1 MSGTDYQFYNKLY
14 NELLKRKRI
23 NADKYEREDAFISIV
38 FEIDDGKNVV
48 QAFKDV
54 FKAVHEVD
62 LSDEI
67 FKSAQALVAGFR
79 NGR

>member
-1 MSGTDYQFYNKLY
+1 M
-14 NELLKRKRI
+14 EKRKRI
-23 NADKYEREDAFISIV
+23 NADKYEREDAFTSIV

-54 FKAVHEVD
+54 FKAVHEEE

-67 FKSAQALVAGFR
+67 FKSAQALVTGFR

>member
-1 MSGTDYQFYNKLY
+1 MNGTDYQFYNKLY

-67 FKSAQALVAGFR
+67 FQSAQALVAGFR

>member
-67 FKSAQALVAGFR
+67 FQSAQALVAGFR

>member
-1 MSGTDYQFYNKLY
+1 MNGTDYQFYNKLY

-38 FEIDDGKNVV
+38 FEIDYGKNVV

-67 FKSAQALVAGFR
+67 FQSAQALVAGFR